1 MGLAGVKIWDSHI
14 EVLSQLSTCMKVSA
28 SLIEL
33 WEDRAGLKVRTE
45 EWITKKVKKVFGLK
59 GIANDVARQKISHRR
74 GKAIFEFFIYHF

>member
-1 MGLAGVKIWDSHI
+1 MEGFLIKFFPCS
-14 EVLSQLSTCMKVSA
+14 KVSA

-45 EWITKKVKKVFGLK
+45 EWITKKVKTVFGLR

-74 GKAIFEFFIYHF
+74 GKAILVFYIHNF